1 MTTSASKWWET
12 ILEFFYPSS
21 CLGCEEALQYSY
33 RELFCPVCHLSV
45 TVSDC
50 HLRSHHPLKE
60 RLNTLFPFDLVLS
73 QYRFP
78 NQSRTMEGML
88 QGLKYQNLK
97 YIGFLEG
104 EKYGKIIAPIV
115 NGAGITA
122 LIPVPL
128 HRRKKMSRGYNQSLE
143 WAKGLSSATGIG
155 VSENLVRRIKYTRS
169 QTLLNKEERR
179 KNIEN
184 AFRITTRNTRFEW
197 NGEHHFLLA
206 DDVITSGITLAE
218 LATTMRNTFP
228 RSRFS
233 VCTLAF
239 RDY

>member
-1 MTTSASKWWET
+1 MIEISESK
-12 ILEFFYPSS
+12 I
-21 CLGCEEALQYSY
+21 
-33 RELFCPVCHLSV
+33 
-45 TVSDC
+45 
-50 HLRSHHPLKE
+50 
-60 RLNTLFPFDLVLS
+60 
-73 QYRFP
+73 YRFFGRRKIWQ
-78 NQSRTMEGML
+78 NHRT
-88 QGLKYQNLK
+88 
-97 YIGFLEG
+97 GFTPKRYHYLDPRAT
-104 EKYGKIIAPIV
+104 AP
-115 NGAGITA
+115 A
-122 LIPVPL
+122 
-128 HRRKKMSRGYNQSLE
+128 KKMSRGYNQSLE

-206 DDVITSGITLAE
+206 DDVITSGITLGE
-218 LATTMRNTFP
+218 LAKTMRNSFP